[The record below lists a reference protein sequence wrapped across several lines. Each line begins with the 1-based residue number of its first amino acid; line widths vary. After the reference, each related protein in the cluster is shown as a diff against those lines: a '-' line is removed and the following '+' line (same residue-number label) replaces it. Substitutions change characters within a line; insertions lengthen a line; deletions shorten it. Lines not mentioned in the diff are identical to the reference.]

1 MRVCV
6 VGAGGIGATLGAR
19 LALAGHEVGL
29 VARGAHLAAL
39 QEQGLRFIDE
49 AAGAEHKLR
58 LRASAEPAE
67 LGAQDVVFLA
77 LKAHDIGPMLER
89 VAPLLGPHTSVVPAI
104 NGLPWWYFH
113 GVGGANEGRVVRALD
128 PAGTMFAAL
137 DPDRL
142 LGCVVH
148 VAAEVRSPGTVHHT
162 GGQRLILGEPRG
174 GSSARLERV
183 AALLAQA
190 GFEAE
195 ATSDI
200 RLAVWTKLVGNLSF
214 NPVAALTGYRM
225 DQLCADEGVVEV
237 IRASMLEAMAVA
249 EHLGVR
255 IPMTPEARIELAR
268 QLGAARISMMQDL
281 EAGRRLELGPI
292 VEAVMELAQD
302 AGLAMPV
309 TRHVH
314 ALTRARARSAGIAQP

>member
-39 QEQGLRFIDE
+39 QEQGLRFVDE
-49 AAGAEHKLR
+49 AAGAEHRLR

-162 GGQRLILGEPRG
+162 GGRRLILGEPRG
-174 GSSARLERV
+174 GSTARLERV

-225 DQLCADEGVVEV
+225 DQLCADEAVVEV

-255 IPMTPEARIELAR
+255 IPMTPEARIDLAR

-281 EAGRRLELGPI
+281 EASRRLELGPI